1 MMRKSKL
8 SSVSSLQ
15 DAKIE
20 IVLQCNA
27 IFVINTPLK
36 IIIVNICDVSF
47 FINIYLRKDMNIIIE
62 AIEH

>member
-36 IIIVNICDVSF
+36 IIIVIVSDVSF

>member
-27 IFVINTPLK
+27 IFVINTPLE
-36 IIIVNICDVSF
+36 IIIVIICDVSF

>member
-1 MMRKSKL
+1 MMHKSKL

-36 IIIVNICDVSF
+36 IIIVIVSDVSF

>member
-27 IFVINTPLK
+27 IFVINTPVK
-36 IIIVNICDVSF
+36 IIIVIISDVSF

>member
-27 IFVINTPLK
+27 IFVINTPVK
-36 IIIVNICDVSF
+36 IIIVIISDVSF
-47 FINIYLRKDMNIIIE
+47 FINIHLRKDMNIIIE

>member
-36 IIIVNICDVSF
+36 IIIAIISDVSF

>member
-20 IVLQCNA
+20 IVLQCNT
-27 IFVINTPLK
+27 IFVINTPVK
-36 IIIVNICDVSF
+36 IIIVIISDVSF

>member
-15 DAKIE
+15 YAKIE
-20 IVLQCNA
+20 IVLQCNT
-27 IFVINTPLK
+27 IFVINTPVK
-36 IIIVNICDVSF
+36 IIIVIISDVSF

>member
-36 IIIVNICDVSF
+36 IIIVIICDVSF

>member
-36 IIIVNICDVSF
+36 IIIVIVSNVSF

-62 AIEH
+62 ATEH

>member
-1 MMRKSKL
+1 MRKSKL

-36 IIIVNICDVSF
+36 IIIVIVSNVSF

-62 AIEH
+62 ATEH

>member
-36 IIIVNICDVSF
+36 IIIAIISDVSF
-47 FINIYLRKDMNIIIE
+47 FINIYLRKDMNILIE

>member
-27 IFVINTPLK
+27 IFVINTPLE
-36 IIIVNICDVSF
+36 IIIVIICDVSF
-47 FINIYLRKDMNIIIE
+47 FINIYLRKDMNIVIE

>member
-1 MMRKSKL
+1 MRKSKL

-27 IFVINTPLK
+27 IFVINTPLE
-36 IIIVNICDVSF
+36 IIIVIICDVSF

>member
-36 IIIVNICDVSF
+36 IIIVIVSNVSF
-47 FINIYLRKDMNIIIE
+47 FINIYLRKDMNIIVE